1 MTKEVNILGKK
12 YTVVDDEFIGLNED
26 LVFEIKP
33 DRNEET
39 TIHVIGK
46 WNDMLGSPIK
56 KVWKI
61 VKTED

>member
-1 MTKEVNILGKK
+1 MTKQVNIQGVT
-12 YTVVDDEFIGLNED
+12 YTVVDDEFIGLSED

-39 TIHVIGK
+39 TIHVISK

>member
-1 MTKEVNILGKK
+1 MTKQVNIQGVS

>member
-1 MTKEVNILGKK
+1 MTKEVNIQGKK
-12 YTVVDDEFIGLNED
+12 YTVVDDRFIDLDED

-39 TIHVIGK
+39 TIHVIGM
-46 WNDMLGSPIK
+46 WNDMLGSPVK

-61 VKTED
+61 VKAED

>member
-1 MTKEVNILGKK
+1 MTKQVNIQGKK

-39 TIHVIGK
+39 TLHVIGK
-46 WNDMLGSPIK
+46 WNDMLGSPVK

-61 VKTED
+61 VKAED

>member
-1 MTKEVNILGKK
+1 MTKDVSIQGKT
-12 YTVVDDEFIGLNED
+12 YTVVDDEFIGLSED

-39 TIHVIGK
+39 TVHVLGK

-61 VKTED
+61 KKLVD

>member
-1 MTKEVNILGKK
+1 MTKQVNIQGVS

-39 TIHVIGK
+39 TLHVIGK

>member
-1 MTKEVNILGKK
+1 MTKEVIIQGKK
-12 YTVVDDEFIGLNED
+12 YTVVDDRFIDLDED

-39 TIHVIGK
+39 TIHVIGM

-61 VKTED
+61 VKAGD

>member
-1 MTKEVNILGKK
+1 MTKQVNIQGVS

-26 LVFEIKP
+26 LVFELKL

>member
-1 MTKEVNILGKK
+1 MTKQVNIQGVT

-26 LVFEIKP
+26 LVFELKP

-39 TIHVIGK
+39 TIHVIGL

>member
-1 MTKEVNILGKK
+1 MTKEVNIYGKK
-12 YTVVDDEFIGLNED
+12 YTVVDDQFIGLNED

>member
-1 MTKEVNILGKK
+1 MTKQVNIQGVS

-33 DRNEET
+33 DRNGET

-46 WNDMLGSPIK
+46 WNDMLGNPIK

-61 VKTED
+61 VKIED

>member
-1 MTKEVNILGKK
+1 MTKQVNIQGVS

-46 WNDMLGSPIK
+46 WNDMLGSPVK

-61 VKTED
+61 AKTED